1 MSVMGAA
8 GIELQEEEE
17 LQELQKE
24 KKVSNRHLTQLLCRC
39 QATPSAPC
47 SSITFPNPPPSAATP
62 VTRRPK

>member
-8 GIELQEEEE
+8 GTEMQEEEE

-24 KKVSNRHLTQLLCRC
+24 EEVSNRHLTQLLCRC

-47 SSITFPNPPPSAATP
+47 SSITFPNPPPAATP
-62 VTRRPK
+62 VTRQPN